1 MKSLK
6 RLDNIHLEAAQGWL
20 ELDNSVE
27 AGAELEKIAP
37 AYRRHPEV
45 LQVRWKVCAHAQKWE
60 TCLEIAEILADLIP
74 RQSVA
79 WLFLAASLNS
89 LGQTEEAY
97 ETLIEVVEDF
107 PDDPAI
113 PYQLACY
120 GCTLNLLDDAQGWLE
135 EAFQKDG
142 GKELK
147 MMALKDPSLERM
159 WAYLQTKK

>member
-6 RLDNIHLEAAQGWL
+6 RIDNIHLEAAEGWL
-20 ELDNSVE
+20 ELDNHIE
-27 AGAELEKIAP
+27 ASAELEKIAP
-37 AYRRHPEV
+37 AHRRHPDV
-45 LQVRWKVCAHAQKWE
+45 LQLRWKVCAHAQKWE
-60 TCLEIAEILADLIP
+60 ACLDIAETLADVVP
-74 RQSVA
+74 RRSVA

-97 ETLIEVVEDF
+97 ETLIEIVEDF

-120 GCTLNLLDDAQGWLE
+120 GCTLDLLDDAQGWIE
-135 EAFQKDG
+135 EALQKDG

-147 MMALKDPSLERM
+147 MLALKDPALERL
-159 WAYLQTKK
+159 WAYLQTRK